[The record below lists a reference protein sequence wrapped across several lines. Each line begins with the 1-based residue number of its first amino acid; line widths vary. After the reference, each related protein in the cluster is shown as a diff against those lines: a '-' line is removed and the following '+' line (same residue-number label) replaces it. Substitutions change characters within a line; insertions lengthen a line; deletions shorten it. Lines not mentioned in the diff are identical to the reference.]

1 MSILIDVAAEFTG
14 AKAFKQADTATEK
27 LTKSAKSLGKTLGI
41 SLGTAAI
48 LGFAKA
54 SVRAAA
60 DDQKAQKQLALALK
74 NVGLERDAASA
85 ESYIQR
91 LQSEFGVV
99 DDKLRP
105 AYQKLAIAT
114 RSSAETQKLLSLSL
128 DISAATGKDL
138 EAVTGALSKAYLG
151 SNTALSK
158 LGVGISK
165 ADLKTKSFDEI
176 TNQLADTFKG
186 AATASAN
193 TFAGSIAKLGVASQN
208 VKEIIGTGIIDA
220 LKTLGEDSSVS
231 NLAKDMESVA
241 TSVAD
246 AIRGIG
252 ILLAEL
258 KKIPG
263 IGAVGNILGFLYKAS
278 PVGMLADLGAQQRR
292 KSEVAAQKN
301 PVQSGTY
308 LKNQKTITKLTKEQ
322 SAAQAKILADKKSQA
337 ILDKANLAL
346 NKGTDIFNMDAI
358 QLNAAMINQAEQLGR
373 ATSQAQLLAITNDI
387 ARLRIKQDILDLEDA
402 IASKDDAAITAATNK
417 LNKDLLILGA
427 LQNQSL
433 KLADIKSILNSLVP
447 KDLINLANLDAA
459 IAKLNAINT
468 ATGQKTVGTSA
479 SGATTT
485 SPSGIPVGDFVP
497 KIPTSG
503 VSMGAILE
511 FADAATARANAMA
524 DLIDAQN
531 AADAAALANGSL
543 GKYVTVN
550 VYAGTIANPDEL
562 TGLIQDAVIRLNKR
576 GDYITTA
583 GAL

>member
-14 AKAFKQADTATEK
+14 KKAFKQADTATEK
-27 LTKSAKSLGKTLGI
+27 LTKSAKNLGRTLGI

-54 SVRAAA
+54 SVKAAA

-165 ADLKTKSFDEI
+165 ADLKTKSFNDI

-186 AATASAN
+186 AAAASAA

-220 LKTLGEDSSVS
+220 LKTLGNDDSVS

-246 AIRGIG
+246 AIRGVG

-258 KKIPG
+258 QKIPG

-278 PVGMLADLGAQQRR
+278 PVGMLADLGAQSRR
-292 KSEVAAQKN
+292 KAEVAAQKN

-308 LKNQKTITKLTKEQ
+308 LATQKKITVLTKEQ

-387 ARLRIKQDILDLEDA
+387 ARLRIKQDILALEDA

-485 SPSGIPVGDFVP
+485 SPSGIPVGDYVA

-503 VSMGAILE
+503 VSTAAILE

-531 AADAAALANGSL
+531 AIDAAKLKSQGI
-543 GKYVTVN
+543 TVN
-550 VYAGTIANPDEL
+550 LYANTVANPDEL
-562 TGLIQDAVIRLNKR
+562 VGLIQDTIIRINKQ
-576 GDYITTA
+576 GDYLTTA

>member
-14 AKAFKQADTATEK
+14 KKAFKQADTATEK
-27 LTKSAKSLGKTLGI
+27 LTKSAKNLGRTLGI

-54 SVRAAA
+54 SVKAAA

-165 ADLKTKSFDEI
+165 ADLKTKSFNDI

-186 AATASAN
+186 AAAASAA

-220 LKTLGEDSSVS
+220 LKTLGNDDSVS

-246 AIRGIG
+246 AIRGVG

-258 KKIPG
+258 QKIPG
-263 IGAVGNILGFLYKAS
+263 IGTVGNILGFLYKAS
-278 PVGMLADLGAQQRR
+278 PVGMLADLGAQSRR
-292 KSEVAAQKN
+292 KAEVAAQKN

-308 LKNQKTITKLTKEQ
+308 LATQKKITVLTKEQ

-387 ARLRIKQDILDLEDA
+387 ARLRIKQDILALEDA

-485 SPSGIPVGDFVP
+485 SPSGIPVGDYVA

-503 VSMGAILE
+503 VSTAAILE

-531 AADAAALANGSL
+531 AIDAAKLKSQGI
-543 GKYVTVN
+543 TVN
-550 VYAGTIANPDEL
+550 LYANTVANPDEL
-562 TGLIQDAVIRLNKR
+562 VGLIQDTIIRINKQ
-576 GDYITTA
+576 GDYLTTA

>member
-14 AKAFKQADTATEK
+14 KKAFKQADTATEK
-27 LTKSAKSLGKTLGI
+27 LTKSAKNLGRTLGI

-54 SVRAAA
+54 SVKAAA

-165 ADLKTKSFDEI
+165 ADLKTKSFNDI

-186 AATASAN
+186 AAAASAA

-220 LKTLGEDSSVS
+220 LKTLGNDDSVS

-246 AIRGIG
+246 AIRGVG

-258 KKIPG
+258 QKIPG

-278 PVGMLADLGAQQRR
+278 PVGMLADLGAQSRR
-292 KSEVAAQKN
+292 KAEVAAQKN
-301 PVQSGTY
+301 PVQSGSY
-308 LKNQKTITKLTKEQ
+308 LSKPTTAQTKVAKETLKV
-322 SAAQAKILADKKSQA
+322 STAQ
-337 ILDKANLAL
+337 
-346 NKGTDIFNMDAI
+346 
-358 QLNAAMINQAEQLGR
+358 
-373 ATSQAQLLAITNDI
+373 
-387 ARLRIKQDILDLEDA
+387 
-402 IASKDDAAITAATNK
+402 
-417 LNKDLLILGA
+417 
-427 LQNQSL
+427 L
-433 KLADIKSILNSLVP
+433 KLAKAQSIFDIQKIQIEAALKGKISEEERIRLKLMQAIESENIDQIDKYTKMLGDAQTKTAELVSTLASIKPLDDIFKNWSFMSVKEQLASLSSYFNTFAGSAASAFSSLGSAQKAALGGYVPFVGATNASLGITSTGGGMTSTPSTVGLGTNGTGTQVPAGVTINTTIQGSIIAENDLNQ
-447 KDLINLANLDAA
+447 
-459 IAKLNAINT
+459 AIND
-468 ATGQKTVGTSA
+468 ALAA
-479 SGATTT
+479 SGWAG
-485 SPSGIPVGDFVP
+485 S
-497 KIPTSG
+497 
-503 VSMGAILE
+503 AIGYS
-511 FADAATARANAMA
+511 R
-524 DLIDAQN
+524 Q
-531 AADAAALANGSL
+531 
-543 GKYVTVN
+543 
-550 VYAGTIANPDEL
+550 
-562 TGLIQDAVIRLNKR
+562 AVI
-576 GDYITTA
+576 TA
-583 GAL
+583 V

>member
-14 AKAFKQADTATEK
+14 KKAFKQADTATEK
-27 LTKSAKSLGKTLGI
+27 LTKSAKNLGRTLGI

-54 SVRAAA
+54 SVKAAA

-165 ADLKTKSFDEI
+165 ADLKTKSFNDI

-186 AATASAN
+186 AAAASAA

-220 LKTLGEDSSVS
+220 LKTLGNDDSVS

-246 AIRGIG
+246 AIRGVG

-258 KKIPG
+258 QKIPG

-278 PVGMLADLGAQQRR
+278 PVGMLADLGAQSRR
-292 KSEVAAQKN
+292 KAEVAAQKN
-301 PVQSGTY
+301 PVQSGSY
-308 LKNQKTITKLTKEQ
+308 LSKPTTAQNKVAKETLKV
-322 SAAQAKILADKKSQA
+322 SNAQ
-337 ILDKANLAL
+337 
-346 NKGTDIFNMDAI
+346 
-358 QLNAAMINQAEQLGR
+358 
-373 ATSQAQLLAITNDI
+373 
-387 ARLRIKQDILDLEDA
+387 
-402 IASKDDAAITAATNK
+402 
-417 LNKDLLILGA
+417 
-427 LQNQSL
+427 L
-433 KLADIKSILNSLVP
+433 KLAKAKSIFDLQKIQIEAALKGKISEEDRIRLKLMQAIEDENITQIDKYTKLLTEAQTKTAELVTTLQSIKPLDDIFKNWSFMSVKEQLASLSSYFNTFSGSAASAFASLGSAQKAALGGYVPFVGATNASLGITSTAGSNTSMVSTVGLGNNGTGNQLPQGVTINTTIQGSIIAENDLNQ
-447 KDLINLANLDAA
+447 
-459 IAKLNAINT
+459 AIND
-468 ATGQKTVGTSA
+468 ALAA
-479 SGATTT
+479 SGWAG
-485 SPSGIPVGDFVP
+485 S
-497 KIPTSG
+497 
-503 VSMGAILE
+503 AIGYS
-511 FADAATARANAMA
+511 R
-524 DLIDAQN
+524 Q
-531 AADAAALANGSL
+531 
-543 GKYVTVN
+543 
-550 VYAGTIANPDEL
+550 
-562 TGLIQDAVIRLNKR
+562 AVI
-576 GDYITTA
+576 TA
-583 GAL
+583 V

>member
-14 AKAFKQADTATEK
+14 KKAFKQADTATEK
-27 LTKSAKSLGKTLGI
+27 LTKSAKNLGRTLGI

-54 SVRAAA
+54 SVKAAA

-165 ADLKTKSFDEI
+165 ADLKTKSFNDI

-186 AATASAN
+186 AAAASAA

-220 LKTLGEDSSVS
+220 LKTLGNDDSVS

-246 AIRGIG
+246 AIRGVG

-258 KKIPG
+258 QKIPG
-263 IGAVGNILGFLYKAS
+263 IGTVGNILGFLYKAS
-278 PVGMLADLGAQQRR
+278 PVRMLADLGAQSRR
-292 KSEVAAQKN
+292 KAEVAAQKN

-308 LKNQKTITKLTKEQ
+308 LATQKKITVLTKEQ

-387 ARLRIKQDILDLEDA
+387 ARLRIKQDILALEDA

-485 SPSGIPVGDFVP
+485 SPSGIPVGDYVA

-503 VSMGAILE
+503 VSTAAILE

-531 AADAAALANGSL
+531 AIDAAKLKSQGI
-543 GKYVTVN
+543 TVN
-550 VYAGTIANPDEL
+550 LYANTVANPDEL
-562 TGLIQDAVIRLNKR
+562 VGLIQDTIIRINKQ
-576 GDYITTA
+576 GDYLTTA